1 MPPALPRRRSVARRG
16 TAALIVLAVLSAGG
30 LLAPAAAQ
38 ERPPGTAAAPSPA
51 PTPSPGIVPSW
62 LATEGETPRDAAVRA
77 CLVDDGRPVDVVDGD
92 STQQWPG
99 GLDHELPHDTVI
111 DARSRTFD
119 DSTLNDDGFGTGV
132 KFHESDDSRDRL
144 CFVGG
149 TVTSDFDPEQTS
161 WNTWHRVTGMTVLTP
176 GYQLVGTRFF
186 NQGDM
191 VAFGYDASGWSVI
204 GVGAD
209 GGDTHAGAYLHDDC
223 IENDGMGSGL
233 VDDVKLD
240 GCHVF
245 MSSNNDDGRAA
256 PGARVEVRRSL
267 VRLQPYDQSF
277 NPPKYGN
284 GQHGGFFKWAYRS
297 TGAGGIPP
305 ALVVADSMFRAHQ
318 AAPYGGNENGGLGLP
333 PGTTCTNVTLVGTE
347 TWPDKDLASW
357 RDQCTD
363 LTFGTVADWDAA
375 TAAWDAAHPPLR
387 DLPGQAA
394 TRIGAAVAW

>member
-1 MPPALPRRRSVARRG
+1 VTPRLTALVVAF
-16 TAALIVLAVLSAGG
+16 AVLAVG
-30 LLAPAAAQ
+30 LLAPSPASGVGRSMLPTTGQ
-38 ERPPGTAAAPSPA
+38 DQPPGTSPEEG
-51 PTPSPGIVPSW
+51 PVPGSVPAW
-62 LATEGETPRDAAVRA
+62 LPISGETPRDAAVRE
-77 CLVDDGRPVDVVDGD
+77 CLVDDRRPADVVDGD
-92 STQQWPG
+92 STKQWPG
-99 GLDHELPHDTVI
+99 GLGYELPHDTAI

-119 DSTLNDDGFGTGV
+119 DSELNEDGFGTGV

-176 GYQLVGTRFF
+176 GYRLVGTRFF

-191 VAFGYDASGWSVI
+191 VAFGFDASGWEVI

-223 IENDGMGSGL
+223 VENDGMGAGL
-233 VDDVKLD
+233 IDDVKLD

-245 MSSNNDDGRAA
+245 LSSSSDGTRAA
-256 PGARVEVRRSL
+256 PGAEVEVRRSL

-284 GQHGGFFKWAYRS
+284 GQHGGFFKWAYLS
-297 TGAGGIPP
+297 GAGGVPP
-305 ALVVADSMFRAHQ
+305 ALVVTDSMFRAHQ
-318 AAPYGGNENGGLGLP
+318 PAPYGGNENGGLGLP
-333 PGTTCTNVTLVGTE
+333 PGTTCSNVILVGTE
-347 TWPDKDLASW
+347 SWPAKDLSSW

-387 DLPGQAA
+387 DLPGQA
-394 TRIGAAVAW
+394 VAGVGRALAW